1 MLVRINFKLG
11 FYIHGDGESFVEG
24 ERGLAIN
31 IIYYDR

>member
-24 ERGLAIN
+24 GTRFSHQYNLL
-31 IIYYDR
+31 